1 MRSLHVLL
9 LIFATALLPQ
19 KYEKDI
25 STREKRIAEYKKEK
39 TFPEDWKLFYRGKEA
54 DYIVFYDLDGNEVY
68 FQYRR
73 DELDREAEAKI
84 IGLFQGQAY
93 RVKGK
98 YKGILL
104 YRDEKDKINYR
115 PPVFQQGSSILE
127 ENKFSISNIPI
138 FILISFESTS
148 LDEVIK

>member
-1 MRSLHVLL
+1 M
-9 LIFATALLPQ
+9 TQALFPQ

-25 STREKRIAEYKKEK
+25 STRDKRIGEYKKQK
-39 TFPEDWKLFYRGKEA
+39 TFPDDWKLFYRGKES
-54 DYIVFYDLDGNEVY
+54 DYVVFYDLDGNEVY

-73 DELDREAEAKI
+73 DELDREAERKI

-93 RVKGK
+93 RLKGR

-104 YRDEKDKINYR
+104 YRDEKNGINHR
-115 PPVFQQGSSILE
+115 PPIFQEGSSILE
-127 ENKFSISNIPI
+127 ENKFSGSNVPV
-138 FILISFESTS
+138 FVLISFESTS